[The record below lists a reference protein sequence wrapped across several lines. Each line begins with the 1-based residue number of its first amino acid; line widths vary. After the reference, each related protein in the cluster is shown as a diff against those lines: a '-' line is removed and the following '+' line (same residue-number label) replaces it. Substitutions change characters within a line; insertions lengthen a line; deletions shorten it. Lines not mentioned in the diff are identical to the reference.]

1 MIEYS
6 KLQIGCMLIVLY
18 AAFICYRERYAY
30 KVKKKEPIFELLIY
44 MGIIAV
50 TIYQMYLMQY
60 QRKEIT
66 AIVNK

>member
-44 MGIIAV
+44 MGII
-50 TIYQMYLMQY
+50 
-60 QRKEIT
+60 EI
-66 AIVNK
+66 AFDGIPS